1 MNCVEICSVNKAAR
15 HFANSIY
22 LAIIGS
28 GYRREL
34 VNFIVNHSL

>member
-1 MNCVEICSVNKAAR
+1 MNCVETCNINKAAR

-22 LAIIGS
+22 LAINGS
-28 GYRREL
+28 GFRREL